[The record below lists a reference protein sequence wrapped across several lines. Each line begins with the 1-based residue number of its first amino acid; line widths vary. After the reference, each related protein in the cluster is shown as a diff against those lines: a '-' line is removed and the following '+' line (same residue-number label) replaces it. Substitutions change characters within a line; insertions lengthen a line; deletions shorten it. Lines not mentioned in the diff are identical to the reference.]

1 MVMKLRKILRFME
14 SILYRQRISETFKN
28 INREHVLNAGIGKL
42 SHANNNRVERLNGT
56 QRKDQSAVRMQ
67 ETHFT
72 IAEGQRIKYSFET
85 TYDFR
90 K

>member
-1 MVMKLRKILRFME
+1 M
-14 SILYRQRISETFKN
+14 SIQEYQLV
-28 INREHVLNAGIGKL
+28 INMLLNADIGKL

-72 IAEGQRIKYSFET
+72 IRRSP
-85 TYDFR
+85 
-90 K
+90 

>member
-1 MVMKLRKILRFME
+1 
-14 SILYRQRISETFKN
+14 
-28 INREHVLNAGIGKL
+28 VLNAGIGKL

>member
-1 MVMKLRKILRFME
+1 M
-14 SILYRQRISETFKN
+14 SIQEYPLV
-28 INREHVLNAGIGKL
+28 INMLLNAGIGKL

-56 QRKDQSAVRMQ
+56 QRKNQSAVRMQ

>member
-72 IAEGQRIKYSFET
+72 ASRRSENKI
-85 TYDFR
+85 
-90 K
+90 

>member
-1 MVMKLRKILRFME
+1 ME

-56 QRKDQSAVRMQ
+56 QRKDQSAVRML
-67 ETHFT
+67 T
-72 IAEGQRIKYSFET
+72 
-85 TYDFR
+85 
-90 K
+90 